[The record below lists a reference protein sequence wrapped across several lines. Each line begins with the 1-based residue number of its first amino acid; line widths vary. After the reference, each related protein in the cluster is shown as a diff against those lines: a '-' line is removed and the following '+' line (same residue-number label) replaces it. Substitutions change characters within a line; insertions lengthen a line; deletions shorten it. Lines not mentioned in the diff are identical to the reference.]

1 MASKV
6 IFFTVIA
13 VQSERMEKPI
23 AEIVRFHRKQSG
35 LSRKQ
40 LADMAGVGKT
50 VIFDIENG
58 KETIRFSTLKKVLT
72 ALNIKMNLESP
83 LMERMHEES

>member
-1 MASKV
+1 
-6 IFFTVIA
+6 
-13 VQSERMEKPI
+13 MEKPI
-23 AEIVRFHRKQSG
+23 AEIVHFHRKQSG

-50 VIFDIENG
+50 VIFDIENE

-72 ALNIKMNLESP
+72 ALNIKINLESP
-83 LMERMHEES
+83 LMERMHEKS

>member
-1 MASKV
+1 
-6 IFFTVIA
+6 
-13 VQSERMEKPI
+13 MEKPI

-50 VIFDIENG
+50 VIFDIENE

-72 ALNIKMNLESP
+72 ALNIKINLESP
-83 LMERMHEES
+83 LMERDL

>member
-1 MASKV
+1 
-6 IFFTVIA
+6 
-13 VQSERMEKPI
+13 MEKPI

-72 ALNIKMNLESP
+72 ALNIKINLESP
-83 LMERMHEES
+83 LMERMYEES

>member
-1 MASKV
+1 
-6 IFFTVIA
+6 
-13 VQSERMEKPI
+13 MEKPI

-50 VIFDIENG
+50 VIFDIENE

-83 LMERMHEES
+83 LMERMHEEG

>member
-1 MASKV
+1 
-6 IFFTVIA
+6 
-13 VQSERMEKPI
+13 MEKPI

-58 KETIRFSTLKKVLT
+58 KKTIRFSTLKKVLT
-72 ALNIKMNLESP
+72 ALNIKINLESP

>member
-1 MASKV
+1 
-6 IFFTVIA
+6 
-13 VQSERMEKPI
+13 MEKPI

-50 VIFDIENG
+50 VIFEIENE

-72 ALNIKMNLESP
+72 ALNIKINLESP

>member
-1 MASKV
+1 
-6 IFFTVIA
+6 
-13 VQSERMEKPI
+13 MEKPI

-72 ALNIKMNLESP
+72 ALNIKINFESP

>member
-1 MASKV
+1 
-6 IFFTVIA
+6 
-13 VQSERMEKPI
+13 MEKPI

-50 VIFDIENG
+50 VIFDIENE

-72 ALNIKMNLESP
+72 ALNIKINLESP

>member
-1 MASKV
+1 
-6 IFFTVIA
+6 
-13 VQSERMEKPI
+13 MEKPI

-50 VIFDIENG
+50 VIFDIEHG

-72 ALNIKMNLESP
+72 ALNIKISFESP
-83 LMERMHEES
+83 LMERTHEES

>member
-1 MASKV
+1 
-6 IFFTVIA
+6 
-13 VQSERMEKPI
+13 MEKPI

-50 VIFDIENG
+50 VIFDIENE

-72 ALNIKMNLESP
+72 ALNIKINFESP

>member
-1 MASKV
+1 
-6 IFFTVIA
+6 
-13 VQSERMEKPI
+13 MEKPI

-50 VIFDIENG
+50 VIFDNENG

-72 ALNIKMNLESP
+72 ALNIKINLESP

>member
-1 MASKV
+1 
-6 IFFTVIA
+6 
-13 VQSERMEKPI
+13 MEKQI

-50 VIFDIENG
+50 VIFDIENE

-72 ALNIKMNLESP
+72 ALNIKINLESP